1 MKEQTAV
8 EWLLKAQF
16 ELIFDKG
23 MSKRQYL
30 AKRVRIEK
38 QAKQMEKEQIEKA
51 IDEASNAYGIIKM
64 IINKYEKAY

>member
-1 MKEQTAV
+1 MAQTAV

-38 QAKQMEKEQIEKA
+38 QAKQMEKEQIK
-51 IDEASNAYGIIKM
+51 EAYCKGDDNVGAEQYY
-64 IINKYEKAY
+64 NQKYNNPQK